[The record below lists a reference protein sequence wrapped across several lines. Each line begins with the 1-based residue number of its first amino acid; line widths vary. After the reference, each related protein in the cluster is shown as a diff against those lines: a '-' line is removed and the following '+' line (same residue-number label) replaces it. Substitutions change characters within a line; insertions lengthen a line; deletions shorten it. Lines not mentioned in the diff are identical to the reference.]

1 MKINLHIERLVLDG
15 TLLGDERAADVRTTL
30 QRELERLLAAPGA
43 IESLRSLGAVEAL
56 PPVWLSDA
64 RHAPN
69 GLGMQIAA
77 AVNRGFGVRPALT
90 VHDHV
95 NPRSSRG

>member
-1 MKINLHIERLVLDG
+1 MNINLHIERLVLDG
-15 TLLGDERAADVRTTL
+15 TLLGNERAADVRAAL

-43 IESLRSLGAVEAL
+43 IESLRSLGAVDAL

-69 GLGMQIAA
+69 GLGMRIAA
-77 AVNRGFGVRPALT
+77 AVNRGLGIRPALT
-90 VHDHV
+90 VHDHATS
-95 NPRSSRG
+95 RSSRG